1 MKLCVNFIIP
11 DHAIKVPNKAPT
23 IFFVPNHP
31 KMFCSRIFE
40 RGNKNDHIV
49 GFIKVKH
56 LFDQDECHI
65 QIESIAHHK
74 TISAITYPTWKFHK
88 QMADLSNES

>member
-1 MKLCVNFIIP
+1 MLSRYQTKHLLFSSYLITP
-11 DHAIKVPNKAPT
+11 
-23 IFFVPNHP
+23 
-31 KMFCSRIFE
+31 RIFE

-65 QIESIAHHK
+65 QIESIAHRK